1 MNRWTLSLG
10 LAGLF
15 LCTGCMGQYKA
26 AVRNYAESNITTAT
40 TLQTLVGVLRCEQSD
55 AAKAKE
61 CSDTV
66 ERIKKVAQ
74 TLERDSQEVKAKA
87 Q

>member
-1 MNRWTLSLG
+1 MKRLLQRLG
-10 LAGLF
+10 LLI
-15 LCTGCMGQYKA
+15 LLLSTGCLGQYKA
-26 AVRNYAESNITTAT
+26 AVRNYAESNITTAM
-40 TLQTLVGVLRCEQSD
+40 TLQTLIETLKCDQAD
-55 AAKAKE
+55 ADKAKE
-61 CSDTV
+61 CIGTV